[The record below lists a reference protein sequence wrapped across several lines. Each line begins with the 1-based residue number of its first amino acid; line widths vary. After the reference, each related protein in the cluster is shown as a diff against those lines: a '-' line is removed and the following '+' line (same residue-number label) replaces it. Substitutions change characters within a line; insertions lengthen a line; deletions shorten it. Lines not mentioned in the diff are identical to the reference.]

1 MRNLKV
7 SILVVA
13 FAALAV
19 ALANAQTAGAGNAKP
34 FDRLCSEQADSS
46 GKHARFVE
54 GLVKTLDLTDAQ
66 KVIFKE
72 FQDARAKSLA
82 DSKAKLCA
90 NRPDLSTFEARLN
103 FGQSFLEARLEA
115 LKAENPKLIAFYNS
129 LDDKQKKTFDA
140 IRERTRH

>member
-34 FDRLCSEQADSS
+34 FDRLCSEQAYFW
-46 GKHARFVE
+46 KARE
-54 GLVKTLDLTDAQ
+54 IRRGAGEDPRLDRRTESDLQ
-66 KVIFKE
+66 GVPGR
-72 FQDARAKSLA
+72 AREIP
-82 DSKAKLCA
+82 
-90 NRPDLSTFEARLN
+90 RGFESQALRQSAGPLHVRGAAN